1 MRYQRRILIAVLLIS
16 SSVLGAFGQ
25 NARPTMSRDLPPLLG
40 QSNVPVIIQY
50 KVRPNADHVGR
61 IMNAGGTVRKIFSTV
76 QGIAATVPG
85 SAVSSLAADP
95 DVAYVSVDRPVAS
108 RTAWYDAEPIN
119 APSVWSSGLD
129 GTGIGVAVIDSGIN
143 NSMADLGNAQPAG
156 SQGGSWQP
164 SPWLPG
170 PWLPVPV
177 PSNGWQAGGRS
188 SRVVFAHNFLTDGN
202 GWWRNNNTNDQY
214 GHGTHVAGIIGG
226 NGTMSTG
233 NQYFRTFKGI
243 APNVN
248 LIDLQVLDQN
258 GQGLESDVI
267 AAIEMAIA
275 LQSTYN
281 IRVINLSLGRGVYES
296 YTLDPLC
303 QAAEEAWKAGIVV
316 VVAAGNDGRL
326 ENFNS
331 EGYGT
336 INAPGNDP
344 YVITAGA
351 VDTNNT
357 AAIQD
362 DTVAS
367 YSSKGPSLVDDVAK
381 PDVMAPGSLIASL
394 KAPFSALAWQNPTL
408 VTLQSDYTTN
418 GRPIPS
424 SYYFPLSG
432 TSMAAAVVSG
442 ASALLLQAQP
452 NLTPDQVKALL
463 MRDAAKGVFPPSS
476 TVTDSTG
483 SYTSYNDLLTVGAG
497 YLDIQATVTDAAAN
511 AATLPTGYALSPSVN
526 LDPTTGSMYLVFA
539 QNSLWTYDTTWAP
552 SAVYGSAQFQSAANG
567 STIPWGNGTVNGS
580 TFIWGRASVAGS
592 TFIWGR
598 SDVSGETFI
607 WGRDAGVASSTSGPA
622 TAMPLY

>member
-1 MRYQRRILIAVLLIS
+1 MRYSQRILIAVLLMS

-25 NARPTMSRDLPPLLG
+25 QARPTMSSDLPALMG
-40 QSNVPVIIQY
+40 HSTVPVIIQY
-50 KVRPNADHVGR
+50 KVRPNSDHVSR
-61 IMNAGGTVRKIFSTV
+61 IMNAGGAVSKVFSNV

-95 DVAYVSVDRPVAS
+95 DVAYISVDRPVAS

-119 APSVWSSGLD
+119 APSVWTTGLD
-129 GTGIGVAVIDSGIN
+129 GTGIGIAVIDSGIN
-143 NSMADLGNAQPAG
+143 ATMADLGNAQPTK
-156 SQGGSWQP
+156 SSGGPWLP
-164 SPWLPG
+164 SPWLPN
-170 PWLPVPV
+170 PWLPVPS
-177 PSNGWQAGGRS
+177 PPNGWQTGGGGNN
-188 SRVVFAHNFLTDGN
+188 RVVFAHNFLTN
-202 GWWRNNNTNDQY
+202 SSWRQSNTNDQY

-226 NGTMSTG
+226 NGAMSTG
-233 NQYFRTFKGI
+233 QQYTRTFKGI
-243 APNVN
+243 APNAN

-258 GQGLESDVI
+258 GQGMESDVI

-281 IRVINLSLGRGVYES
+281 IRIINLSLGRGVYES
-296 YTLDPLC
+296 YTVDPLC
-303 QAAEEAWKAGIVV
+303 QAVEQAWKAGILV

-326 ENFNS
+326 ESFNS

-336 INAPGNDP
+336 INAPANDP
-344 YVITAGA
+344 YVLTAGA
-351 VDTNNT
+351 VNTNNT

-381 PDVMAPGSLIASL
+381 PDVMAPGSMIASL
-394 KAPFSALAWQNPTL
+394 KTPFSTLVWQNPTL
-408 VTLQSDYTTN
+408 VTQLSDYMTN
-418 GRPIPS
+418 NSPAPS
-424 SYYFPLSG
+424 RYYFPLSG

-463 MRDAAKGVFPPSS
+463 MRDAAKGIFPPSS

-497 YLDIQATVTDAAAN
+497 YLDIQATVTDATAN
-511 AATLPTGYALSPSVN
+511 AAALPAGYALSPTVN
-526 LDPTTGSMYLVFA
+526 LDPNSGSMYLSFA
-539 QNSLWTYDTTWAP
+539 QNSLWTSDTTWAP
-552 SAVYGSAQFQSAANG
+552 PAVYGSAQFQPGANS
-567 STIPWGNGTVNGS
+567 STFPWGSGTVNGS

-598 SDVSGETFI
+598 SDLSGDTFI
-607 WGRDAGVASSTSGPA
+607 WGRDAGPNGSTA
-622 TAMPLY
+622 NPLY

>member
-1 MRYQRRILIAVLLIS
+1 MRYQQRILIAVLLIVS
-16 SSVLGAFGQ
+16 SALRALGQ
-25 NARPTMSRDLPPLLG
+25 NPSPTMSSDLAPLLG
-40 QSNVPVIIQY
+40 QPSVPIIIQY
-50 KVRPNADHVGR
+50 KVPPNSDHVGR
-61 IMNAGGTVRKIFSTV
+61 VVNAGGKVSKIFSTV
-76 QGIAATVPG
+76 RGIAATVPG
-85 SAVSSLAADP
+85 SAVSSLATDP
-95 DVAYVSVDRPVAS
+95 DVTYVSVDRTVAA

-119 APSVWSSGLD
+119 APSVWSAGLD

-143 NSMADLGNAQPAG
+143 NAMPDLGYAQVG
-156 SQGGSWQP
+156 FW
-164 SPWLPG
+164 PG
-170 PWLPVPV
+170 FW
-177 PSNGWQAGGRS
+177 GGGRVAFS
-188 SRVVFAHNFLTDGN
+188 HNFLTGN
-202 GWWRNNNTNDQY
+202 NWWLSNITDDQY
-214 GHGTHVAGIIGG
+214 GHGTHVAGIIAG
-226 NGTMSTG
+226 NGKMSTG
-233 NQYFRTFKGI
+233 ESYSRTFKGI
-243 APNVN
+243 APNAN

-258 GQGLESDVI
+258 GQGTESNVI

-275 LQSTYN
+275 LKNTYN

-296 YTLDPLC
+296 YALDPLC
-303 QAAEEAWKAGIVV
+303 QAAEQAWKAGIVV

-326 ENFNS
+326 ESFNS

-336 INAPGNDP
+336 INSPANDP

-394 KAPFSALAWQNPTL
+394 RTPFSTLVLENPTL
-408 VTLQSDYTTN
+408 VTLQSDYMTN
-418 GRPIPS
+418 NSPAPS
-424 SYYFPLSG
+424 RYYFPLSG

-463 MRDAAKGVFPPSS
+463 MRDAAKGVFPASS

-483 SYTSYNDLLTVGAG
+483 SYTSYNDLLTTGAG
-497 YLDIQATVTDAAAN
+497 YLDIQATVADATAN
-511 AATLPTGYALSPSVN
+511 AAALPSGYALSPTVN
-526 LDPTTGSMYLVFA
+526 LDPTTGNMYLMFA
-539 QNSLWTYDTTWAP
+539 QNSLWTSDTTWAP
-552 SAVYGSAQFQSAANG
+552 SAVYGSAQFQPATNG
-567 STIPWGNGTVNGS
+567 ATIPWGSGILSGS

-598 SDVSGETFI
+598 SDPSSDTFI
-607 WGRDAGVASSTSGPA
+607 WGRSSGVGSSPA
-622 TAMPLY
+622 PLY

>member
-1 MRYQRRILIAVLLIS
+1 MRYQQQRILIAVLLIS
-16 SSVLGAFGQ
+16 SSVLGAFAQ

-40 QSNVPVIIQY
+40 HSTIPVIIQY
-50 KVRPNADHVGR
+50 KVRPNPDHVAR
-61 IMNAGGTVRKIFSTV
+61 IMNAGGTVSKIFSTV

-85 SAVSSLAADP
+85 GAVSSLAADP
-95 DVAYVSVDRPVAS
+95 DVAYISVDRPVRS
-108 RTAWYDAEPIN
+108 RTAWYDAEPVN
-119 APSVWSSGLD
+119 APSLWSSGLD

-143 NSMADLGNAQPAG
+143 NTMADLGNMQPAESRNG
-156 SQGGSWQP
+156 PWRP
-164 SPWLPG
+164 SPWLPI
-170 PWLPVPV
+170 PFPP
-177 PSNGWQAGGRS
+177 NDWQAGSGKG
-188 SRVVFAHNFLTDGN
+188 SRVVFAHNFLTDN
-202 GWWRNNNTNDQY
+202 AWRQNNTDDQY
-214 GHGTHVAGIIGG
+214 GHGTHVAGIIAG

-233 NQYFRTFKGI
+233 QQYFRTFKGI

-258 GQGLESDVI
+258 GQGMESDVI

-303 QAAEEAWKAGIVV
+303 QAAEQAWKAGIVV

-326 ENFNS
+326 DSFDS

-336 INAPGNDP
+336 INAPANDP

-357 AAIQD
+357 ATIQD

-381 PDVMAPGSLIASL
+381 PDLMAPGSMIASL
-394 KAPFSALAWQNPTL
+394 RTPFSTLVRQNPTL
-408 VTLQSDYTTN
+408 VTLQSDYMTN
-418 GRPIPS
+418 NSPAPS
-424 SYYFPLSG
+424 RYYFPLSG

-452 NLTPDQVKALL
+452 NLTPDQVKAFL

-497 YLDIQATVTDAAAN
+497 YLDIQSSLTDATAN
-511 AATLPTGYALSPSVN
+511 AAALPTGYALSPTVN
-526 LDPTTGSMYLVFA
+526 LDPTTGSMYLAFA

-552 SAVYGSAQFQSAANG
+552 SAVYGSAQFQPAANG
-567 STIPWGNGTVNGS
+567 TTLPWGNGAVDGS
-580 TFIWGRASVAGS
+580 TFIWGRASLAGS

-598 SDVSGETFI
+598 SDPSGDTFI
-607 WGRDAGVASSTSGPA
+607 WGRDAGPSA
-622 TAMPLY
+622 TAAPLY